1 LASTMALRKYSG
13 DSLNPPSR
21 SSFGS
26 HSSNRFA
33 FEIIRT
39 PLLRLVLWRWFELNL
54 VRAAGH
60 CNRLSRALQNRNP
73 IEVPILVRSCPTTA
87 LAAEPIHFIANIR
100 FDDLTAVMGRF
111 HPAKSSSR
119 RNRRCSR

>member
-1 LASTMALRKYSG
+1 LAPAMALRKYSG

-39 PLLRLVLWRWFELNL
+39 PLLRLVLRRWFELNL

-60 CNRLSRALQNRNP
+60 CNRPRAHSRIAIP
-73 IEVPILVRSCPTTA
+73 SAPILARSCPRRRLPQNPSTSS
-87 LAAEPIHFIANIR
+87 PI
-100 FDDLTAVMGRF
+100 
-111 HPAKSSSR
+111 
-119 RNRRCSR
+119 